1 MSRFKK
7 IAWAIAIGLIAIQ
20 FIQPAR
26 NISGQVLETDISKA
40 VSVPDSVQMIL
51 KRACYN
57 CHSNNTIY
65 PFYAYIQPIGWLLN
79 SHIEEG
85 KSQLNFSDFG
95 SLSKRRQAS
104 KLKSIANQ
112 IKDGAMPLPAYTML
126 HKNAVLGKT
135 DKDLII
141 NWANNT
147 KDTLSQ

>member
-40 VSVPDSVQMIL
+40 VSVPDPVQMIL

-104 KLKSIANQ
+104 KLKSIASQ
-112 IKDGAMPLPAYTML
+112 IKDGEMPLPTYTML

>member
-26 NISGQVLETDISKA
+26 NASGQVLETDISKA
-40 VSVPDSVQMIL
+40 VSIPDSVQMIL
-51 KRACYN
+51 KRACYD

-95 SLSKRRQAS
+95 SLPKRRQAS

-112 IKDGAMPLPAYTML
+112 IKDGAMPLPAYAML

>member
-40 VSVPDSVQMIL
+40 VSVPDPVQMIL

-112 IKDGAMPLPAYTML
+112 IKDGEMPLPAYTML

>member
-26 NISGQVLETDISKA
+26 NASGQVLETDISKA
-40 VSVPDSVQMIL
+40 VSIPDSVQMIL
-51 KRACYN
+51 KKACYD

-79 SHIEEG
+79 SHIKEG

-95 SLSKRRQAS
+95 SLPKRRQAS

-112 IKDGAMPLPAYTML
+112 IKDGAMPLPAYAML

>member
-26 NISGQVLETDISKA
+26 NASGQVLETDISKA
-40 VSVPDSVQMIL
+40 VSIPDSVQMIL
-51 KRACYN
+51 KKACYD

-95 SLSKRRQAS
+95 SLPKRRQAS

-112 IKDGAMPLPAYTML
+112 IKDGAMPLPAYAML

>member
-26 NISGQVLETDISKA
+26 NASGQVLETDISKA
-40 VSVPDSVQMIL
+40 VSIPDSVQMIL
-51 KRACYN
+51 KRACYD

-85 KSQLNFSDFG
+85 KSQLNFSNFG
-95 SLSKRRQAS
+95 SLPKRRQAS

-112 IKDGAMPLPAYTML
+112 IKDGAMPLPAYAML

>member
-20 FIQPAR
+20 FIQPAH

-112 IKDGAMPLPAYTML
+112 IKDGAMPLPAYAML

>member
-7 IAWAIAIGLIAIQ
+7 TAFAIAIAFIAIQ

-26 NISGQVLETDISKA
+26 NISGHMLDTEISKA

-51 KRACYN
+51 KRACYD

-79 SHIEEG
+79 SHIKEG

-112 IKDGAMPLPAYTML
+112 IKDESMPLPAYTML
-126 HKNAVLGKT
+126 HKNASLRKT

-141 NWANNT
+141 NWVNNT
-147 KDTLSQ
+147 KDTLLQ

>member
-1 MSRFKK
+1 MNRFKK

-26 NISGQVLETDISKA
+26 NTSGQVLATDISKA

-85 KSQLNFSDFG
+85 KSQLNFSEFG

-112 IKDGAMPLPAYTML
+112 IKDGAMPLPAYAML

>member
-20 FIQPAR
+20 FIQPAH

>member
-7 IAWAIAIGLIAIQ
+7 IAFAIAIAFTAIQ
-20 FIQPAR
+20 FIQPTR
-26 NISGQVLETDISKA
+26 NISGHMLATEISKA

-51 KRACYN
+51 KRACYD

-79 SHIEEG
+79 SHIKEG

-112 IKDGAMPLPAYTML
+112 IKDESMPLPAYIVL
-126 HKNAVLGKT
+126 HKNALLRKT

-141 NWANNT
+141 NWVNNT
-147 KDTLSQ
+147 KNTLSQ